1 MNAFSLTRR
10 NLLAGLAAASAA
22 AAVPVS
28 AAVTTAPEN
37 PALLALADKLA
48 AVIAEVHASRA
59 DYAACV
65 AAWAKQWPTVPD
77 AIRFPDRYAPAKS
90 FEGNAIH
97 DGERPVCV
105 MTVSNIDADMTSIRK
120 AMARKRKD
128 PTKPFHAATR
138 NYYWGQS
145 GTIHDWQAVLDEL
158 AELRTVATVYEAEM
172 RRIHSAS
179 GFDAKARRRDAARQT
194 LKATVEAVMAER
206 PETIEGLLI
215 QAQAMEAAQLLDP
228 WQKANAAL
236 TANWGAD
243 FAASLIRI
251 STIA

>member
-37 PALLALADKLA
+37 PALLARADKLA
-48 AVIAEVHASRA
+48 AVIAEVHASRV

-65 AAWAKQWPTVPD
+65 EAWAKHWPSVPD
-77 AIRFPDRYAPAKS
+77 ALRCSDRYAPAKT
-90 FEGNAIH
+90 FEGNAIYE
-97 DGERPVCV
+97 GERAVCV
-105 MTVSNIDADMTSIRK
+105 MTVANIDADMTSIRK

-128 PTKPFHAATR
+128 PTKP

-145 GTIHDWQAVLDEL
+145 GAIHDWQVVLDEL
-158 AELRTVATVYEAEM
+158 AELKAIAMEYEAEM

-179 GFDAKARRRDAARQT
+179 DFDAKARRRDMACQT
-194 LKATVEAVMAER
+194 LKTTVEAVMAER
-206 PETIEGLLI
+206 HETIEGLLI

-251 STIA
+251 STLA